1 MNQKTTYSL
10 LQVTT
15 VEKVTLL
22 LPQQQK
28 HFPTSLRHQWLSFFM
43 LIEFH
48 VLLQAS
54 FFLKINLNLLSKKQE
69 KGEKIGKE
77 VATWNSTKKD
87 NYIYSKPVIFFSVT
101 RQGKWGHNSLQIIE
115 DDR

>member
-87 NYIYSKPVIFFSVT
+87 NYIYNKPVIFFSVT